1 MQKDIEQLNKGITP
15 HEPNLIFFKLE
26 IEKRLKEKIGKDINI
41 HILSDLLEIKDPNWQ
56 NAIEGYLNSQK
67 KYLIIEPEFFEEAS
81 KIYRE
86 LANANDQIHSF
97 GIVDIAKIQNN
108 KVLENSLA
116 EEIVTQNNLAR
127 TYIDYLLGRVIKCN
141 TIEELRNNKI
151 SITAD
156 CMLYQGYVIRRINP
170 KFYKYPTIGKEAL
183 EKQKQIK
190 ENELSILEEKIAN
203 EESILQIMGRVKDM
217 TNFSENDIINFSNDI
232 EEAKQK
238 INYVIEKRE
247 LQKELDSMDLLW
259 LNNISKKIDEKEEEK
274 NQKESLIIENATT
287 IESLRKDIEVNKNEK
302 IPRSSR

>member
-1 MQKDIEQLNKGITP
+1 
-15 HEPNLIFFKLE
+15 
-26 IEKRLKEKIGKDINI
+26 
-41 HILSDLLEIKDPNWQ
+41 
-56 NAIEGYLNSQK
+56 
-67 KYLIIEPEFFEEAS
+67 
-81 KIYRE
+81 
-86 LANANDQIHSF
+86 
-97 GIVDIAKIQNN
+97 
-108 KVLENSLA
+108 
-116 EEIVTQNNLAR
+116 
-127 TYIDYLLGRVIKCN
+127 
-141 TIEELRNNKI
+141 
-151 SITAD
+151 
-156 CMLYQGYVIRRINP
+156 MLYQGYVIRRINP

-287 IESLRKDIEVNKNEK
+287 IESLRKDIEVNENEK